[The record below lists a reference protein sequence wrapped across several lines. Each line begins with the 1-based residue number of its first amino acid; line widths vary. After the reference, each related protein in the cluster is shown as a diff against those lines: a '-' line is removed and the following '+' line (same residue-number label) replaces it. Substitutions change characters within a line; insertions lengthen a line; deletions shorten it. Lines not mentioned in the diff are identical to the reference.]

1 MFDGTA
7 GLLPTTTYRTDTAVA
22 MVGAAGIEPTTPCS
36 QSRCASAAP
45 RPDDLILY
53 PPRAWAEPESG

>member
-1 MFDGTA
+1 MLTSPLAYITLKAIAKG
-7 GLLPTTTYRTDTAVA
+7 